1 MSTGTCGASVQQI
14 LPHRYN
20 NCAMQGWAAA
30 LVLIVASCGLAAD
43 YVGSK
48 TCASCHRKL
57 YEAYVRTPMGRSL
70 TPAAEHLDLA
80 ATRRVVTSE
89 ELNRRFEVW
98 VDHGQMYQSEAG
110 KDFRQV
116 FPVAFAIG
124 SGANGLSFIV
134 RRGDH
139 LLEAPLSYYSRSRSW
154 GLSPGYEHVDTGF
167 SRPISAG

>member
-1 MSTGTCGASVQQI
+1 MTRESTDATESSPQQAERRDAIPRTSTATCGASVQQI

-20 NCAMQGWAAA
+20 NCAMQRWAAA

-48 TCASCHRKL
+48 RCASCHRKL

-80 ATRRVVTSE
+80 ATRRAGTSE

-98 VDHGQMYQSEAG
+98 VDHGEMYQSEAG
-110 KDFRQV
+110 KDFR
-116 FPVAFAIG
+116 
-124 SGANGLSFIV
+124 
-134 RRGDH
+134 
-139 LLEAPLSYYSRSRSW
+139 
-154 GLSPGYEHVDTGF
+154 
-167 SRPISAG
+167 